1 VFQQNTAHLLRE
13 AGVPISW
20 YVLVFAGM
28 DLLSKQARA
37 IHDSVQ
43 QSRCT
48 VETKLLQFIGY
59 VLLGNNNSLTFIAN
73 DLRLL
78 VLMRNQNSLK
88 TDLNKNYKSPS
99 AN

>member
-13 AGVPISW
+13 AGV
-20 YVLVFAGM
+20 LVFAST

-43 QSRCT
+43 QSRRA

-78 VLMRNQNSLK
+78 ALMRNQNPLK